1 MFEIHD
7 MNVSFY
13 EKKGLWQFSFKEN
26 NLGRI

>member
-7 MNVSFY
+7 MNVSFN